1 MISSRRRGKE
11 QKQPSFHNALKS
23 PKNLLKIRLKIKKLC
38 IETKMA
44 RWRLC
49 IINFTNSDKL
59 LNFIEDKILQ
69 NCDFL
74 KRIIADAVKNHEMRS
89 VYFK

>member
-11 QKQPSFHNALKS
+11 QKQPSFHSALKS
-23 PKNLLKIRLKIKKLC
+23 PKNVLKIKKLN

-74 KRIIADAVKNHEMRS
+74 KRIITDAVKNHEMRS
-89 VYFK
+89 FYFK

>member
-44 RWRLC
+44 RWRFY
-49 IINFTNSDKL
+49 IIVFINGDKL
-59 LNFIEDKILQ
+59 FNFLNDEILQ
-69 NCDFL
+69 TCDFL
-74 KRIIADAVKNHEMRS
+74 GEKLLM
-89 VYFK
+89 

>member
-11 QKQPSFHNALKS
+11 QKQPSFHSALKS
-23 PKNLLKIRLKIKKLC
+23 PKNVLKIRLKIKKLC

-49 IINFTNSDKL
+49 NIGFTIGEKL
-59 LNFIEDKILQ
+59 LNFLNDEMLQ
-69 NCDFL
+69 TCDFL
-74 KRIIADAVKNHEMRS
+74 GDNIADTIKNHEMRN
-89 VYFK
+89 F